1 MSKSI
6 SLILML
12 LGASPVAVALD
23 PVVNKATAIELVHDA
38 LVSQGEVGA
47 GTDVAIYPIPDYHAP
62 DFITLQA
69 EVPHPREGWT
79 GMKYYSVNPWTG
91 DVWDANCDRI
101 TSPTIQRKQ
110 DQIWKSSKL
119 PDKARHVLQERTPA
133 CTPTKP
139 EPREKKK

>member
-6 SLILML
+6 SLILVL
-12 LGASPVAVALD
+12 LGASPVAIALD
-23 PVVNKATAIELVHDA
+23 PVINKATAIELVHDA
-38 LVSQGEVGA
+38 LVSLGEVGA
-47 GTDVAIYPIPDYHAP
+47 GTDVAIYPITDYYAP

-91 DVWDANCDRI
+91 DVWDADCNRI

-119 PDKARHVLQERTPA
+119 PDEARHVLQARAPA
-133 CTPTKP
+133 CTAAKP